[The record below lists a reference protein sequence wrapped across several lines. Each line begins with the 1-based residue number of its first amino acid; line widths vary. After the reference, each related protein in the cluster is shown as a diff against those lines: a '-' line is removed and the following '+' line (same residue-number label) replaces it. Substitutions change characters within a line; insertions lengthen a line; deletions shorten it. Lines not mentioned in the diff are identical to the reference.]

1 VLQEKTGKKLDQKIK
16 SNAQNERA
24 DALGPNF
31 LLESNR
37 LPLEEKDSGPTQ
49 SQQIMTNATDPRIW
63 HENPCPFPRE

>member
-1 VLQEKTGKKLDQKIK
+1 MLQEKTGKKLDQKIK

-37 LPLEEKDSGPTQ
+37 LPLEEKESGPTQ
-49 SQQIMTNATDPRIW
+49 SHQIMTRKRVPVST
-63 HENPCPFPRE
+63 